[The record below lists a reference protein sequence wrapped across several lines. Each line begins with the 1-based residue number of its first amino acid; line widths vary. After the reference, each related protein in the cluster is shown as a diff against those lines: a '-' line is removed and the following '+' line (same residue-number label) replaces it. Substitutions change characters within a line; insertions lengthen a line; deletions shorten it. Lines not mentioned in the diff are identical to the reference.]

1 MDRKKA
7 MKNYNFVDYEMM
19 TRILGRKIKEKRM
32 EKEWSRNMLAT
43 YSKTD
48 RNLILRIEEAQSKN
62 GTTIINLFR
71 VAAALDLPLQELFK
85 EVDEYCRYGVYNV
98 QTNNEH

>member
-48 RNLILRIEEAQSKN
+48 RNLILRIEGAQSKN
-62 GTTIINLFR
+62 GATIINLIR

>member
-1 MDRKKA
+1 MGRKKA
-7 MKNYNFVDYEMM
+7 MKNYNFEMM